1 MVSRVL
7 TDLLRPEA
15 EDSFVCA
22 DVHRVVDVALVGNKL
37 PGATFQQDAA
47 VFVQEPQAV
56 EEIAYIVLIDV
67 VLDLNFSYVRAGGLN
82 REFLLVLLAEI
93 GHKAI
98 AESEVEHLVVLVKN
112 PTKLKVLKLF
122 LIKGFD
128 LVRTWELDRWQKL
141 GQVPEKS
148 GENPP
153 LVYDLDFPRCF
164 CYSCIHASHSNPS
177 SLILGS

>member
-1 MVSRVL
+1 VVSGII
-7 TDLLRPEA
+7 TDLLGPEA

-37 PGATFQQDAA
+37 PGATLQQDAA

-56 EEIAYIVLIDV
+56 EEIASIVLIDV
-67 VLDLNFSYVRAGGLN
+67 VLDLDFSYVRTGGLN
-82 REFLLVLLAEI
+82 REFLLVLLTKI

-112 PTKLKVLKLF
+112 PTKLKVLKL
-122 LIKGFD
+122 LLVKGLD
-128 LVRTWELDRWQKL
+128 LVRTWELDWWEKL
-141 GQVPEKS
+141 GQVSEKS
-148 GENPP
+148 GEDPP
-153 LVYDLDFPRCF
+153 LVYDLDFPRRF
-164 CYSCIHASHSNPS
+164 CHSCIHASHSNPS